1 MIFHYGDKQNY
12 NKTAMRLIIQHTMQ
26 AYLYISKVSQAPHKK
41 RSNQGAVLLQFLQN
55 VSIRATNKLKK

>member
-1 MIFHYGDKQNY
+1 
-12 NKTAMRLIIQHTMQ
+12 MRLIIQHTMQ